1 MRQVIEVVK
10 VFLCKVKL
18 LSLSILTLD
27 IAVVTK
33 FATGQELVMRPDDEH
48 VVWLDGRE
56 VQEAM
61 VGRHPD
67 GQLVYW
73 QSIFAG
79 KHWSL

>member
-1 MRQVIEVVK
+1 
-10 VFLCKVKL
+10 
-18 LSLSILTLD
+18 
-27 IAVVTK
+27 
-33 FATGQELVMRPDDEH
+33 MRPDDEH
-48 VVWLDGRE
+48 VVGLYGRE

-79 KHWSL
+79 KHCSL